1 MNTGVRI
8 PETGNGDP
16 GDGMRGA
23 GSALNSQ
30 ANFGT
35 ARFTTETQ
43 STLRKGVGAAG
54 DSND

>member
-1 MNTGVRI
+1 MRK

-16 GDGMRGA
+16 EDGMRWA

-35 ARFTTETQ
+35 SMFSTETQ